1 MHSAV
6 FLGGPIVPLPAAA
19 SRSLPA
25 VASHAVGFAEPR
37 PGVYSPGAGAYEE
50 NAEQPGVQPTGWT
63 NTPEV
68 TD

>member
-1 MHSAV
+1 VHSAV

-25 VASHAVGFAEPR
+25 VASHAIGFAEHR
-37 PGVYSPGAGAYEE
+37 PGIHSPGVGAYEE
-50 NAEQPGVQPTGWT
+50 NAEQPGVQPGGWT